1 MSELLLL
8 SSKTEIKEGNNKPQD
23 SHFTLLVGHLLVNLS
38 IVDEAFPQS
47 NDIMVGK
54 EEEGGGRKQERKAR
68 GEFCHKIKKL
78 LTKEKK
84 E

>member
-23 SHFTLLVGHLLVNLS
+23 SHLILLVGHLLVNLS

-47 NDIMVGK
+47 NDIMVRK
-54 EEEGGGRKQERKAR
+54 EEEGGGGDRTGRLDESFLKR
-68 GEFCHKIKKL
+68 
-78 LTKEKK
+78 EKSY
-84 E
+84 